1 MAAEETTAR
10 LKRDRARMTGFAFAV
25 ADALVEVDAGGLI
38 TWVDGAVRS
47 IFRKAPAEMV
57 GQDFCAEFAAADAA
71 YLDMMMKKVA
81 KGGRVRDLELRLG
94 AWAGQTRTAVLL
106 SIHRPTEF
114 AEQKFYL
121 ALTQS
126 ARPAAAIDPTVLRD
140 GLTGLVELGSFVDV
154 AKASLIHAQE
164 NDLSPNLTLIEMRT
178 QQELESL
185 LGKER
190 ASGLLGELGGELRQH
205 SLGHDGASLIG
216 DGKYGLAHLERSD
229 LSGLKSSFS
238 RLCEAYEIGDDALQV
253 EAKTVEFGAAPLSGD
268 DISSILGFVCERF
281 KNEGIGQIAE
291 ISATAYL
298 TRIAEDVA
306 ERILTMRD
314 IIREQRMQLV
324 YQPIVRIRSNA
335 LHHYEV
341 LLRFE
346 DGKSPFDDIVFAES
360 VNIIHEIDLAVAQ
373 RAMAEIDARAAAD
386 EHVTLAVNMSARSLL
401 NETFLKMFGALS
413 DASLSTRRQLIVEVT
428 ESTKIDDLDR
438 AAEAVNHLRR
448 MGHRVC
454 LDDFGAGS
462 VSLQYLQAL
471 DVDYVKIDGRYIR
484 GVVDDIKQRAIVLG
498 ILRTCEELQI
508 ATVAEMVE
516 SKEQHQVLLDFGV
529 KYGQGWYYGR
539 PLPEIIA
546 AKAAMAWGAVSEG

>member
-38 TWVDGAVRS
+38 TWVDGALRS
-47 IFRKAPAEMV
+47 VFRKTPAEMI
-57 GQDFCAEFAAADAA
+57 GQDLCAEFAAADAA

-81 KGGRVRDLELRLG
+81 KGGRVRDIELRLG
-94 AWAGQTRTAVLL
+94 AWAGQARPAVLVA
-106 SIHRPTEF
+106 IHRPTEI
-114 AEQKFYL
+114 ADQKYYL
-121 ALTQS
+121 SVALSKQ
-126 ARPAAAIDPTVLRD
+126 PAVAADPVAVRD
-140 GLTGLVELGSFVDV
+140 SVTGLVELGSFVDL
-154 AKASLIHAQE
+154 AKTSLMRAQE
-164 NDLSPNLTLIEMRT
+164 NGLAPNLTLIEMRP

-185 LGKER
+185 LGKDQ
-190 ASGLLGELGGELRQH
+190 ASGLLGELGGELRHH
-205 SLGHDGASLIG
+205 SLGHDAASVIG
-216 DGKYGLAHLERSD
+216 DGKYGIAHLGGDD
-229 LSGLKSSFS
+229 LRGLQTFFS
-238 RLCEAYEIGDDALQV
+238 RLCQAYELGDDGLRV
-253 EAKTVEFGAAPLSGD
+253 ETKTVDFGANALSGD

-291 ISATAYL
+291 MSAMAYL
-298 TRIAEDVA
+298 TRIADDVTQ
-306 ERILTMRD
+306 RMLTMRD

-324 YQPIVRIRSNA
+324 YQPIVKIRNNA

-346 DGKSPFDDIVFAES
+346 NGKSPFDDIVFAES

-373 RAMAEIDARAAAD
+373 RAMAEIDARTAAD
-386 EHVTLAVNMSARSLL
+386 EHITLAVNMSARSLL

-462 VSLQYLQAL
+462 ASLQYLQAL

-516 SKEQHQVLLDFGV
+516 TKEQHQVLLDFGV

-539 PLPEIIA
+539 PLPDIITNKA
-546 AKAAMAWGAVSEG
+546 AKAWGAVSEG